1 VKCSK
6 RKKHRFFATAN
17 FCNMLTA
24 TRSRAVRAAV
34 RCICSS
40 MQNRSLLQ
48 SAAERGS
55 LTIAQSRPFSSRQWG
70 TIVGGAELKE
80 KEASRARRRVRTKQP
95 ATVLPATAEM
105 VNAELARVQRALQ
118 RMKADNKVFI
128 VTRKD
133 CELVVDLGP
142 DLGKYFV
149 TFEPSSLTMD
159 LISPRSGRFFYKYNT
174 ATK

>member
-1 VKCSK
+1 
-6 RKKHRFFATAN
+6 
-17 FCNMLTA
+17 MLTA
-24 TRSRAVRAAV
+24 TRAAV
-34 RCICSS
+34 ALERCIGSS
-40 MQNRSLLQ
+40 VHFRPLLR

-55 LTIAQSRPFSSRQWG
+55 SALAQSRPFSSRQWG

-95 ATVLPATAEM
+95 ATVLPASAEM
-105 VNAELARVQRALQ
+105 VNAELARVERALQ
-118 RMKADNKVFI
+118 RMKADNKVFR